1 MRAHSFCT
9 RERQVDVKG
18 IGEVDDVPGSLL
30 KDIPGQAAVWLEV
43 TFQSRAL
50 SSHVTNEVAFEDE

>member
-1 MRAHSFCT
+1 M
-9 RERQVDVKG
+9 KG

-30 KDIPGQAAVWLEV
+30 KDIPGKAAVWLEV

-50 SSHVTNEVAFEDE
+50 SSQVTNEVAFEDE